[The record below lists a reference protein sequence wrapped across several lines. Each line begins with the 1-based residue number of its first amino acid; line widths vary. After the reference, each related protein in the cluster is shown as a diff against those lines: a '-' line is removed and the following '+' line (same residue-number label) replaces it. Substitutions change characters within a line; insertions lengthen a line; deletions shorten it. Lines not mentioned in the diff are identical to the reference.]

1 MKPEYADDIRRA
13 VEVLRRGG
21 LIVYPTDTVWG
32 IGCDATSPEA
42 VRKVFS
48 LKRRADAK
56 ALITLVGSEG
66 QLERTV
72 ADVPEVAWQL
82 IEYAEKPITI
92 VYDSP
97 SAVAGL
103 AAELQAPDGSIG
115 VRLTREEFSAALCR
129 AFGRPLVST
138 SANVSGEPTPM
149 CFAQISSDI
158 IDGADYVCESR
169 RDEAPATAASTV
181 MRLSAGGLF
190 KILRP

>member
-1 MKPEYADDIRRA
+1 
-13 VEVLRRGG
+13 
-21 LIVYPTDTVWG
+21 
-32 IGCDATSPEA
+32 
-42 VRKVFS
+42 
-48 LKRRADAK
+48 
-56 ALITLVGSEG
+56 
-66 QLERTV
+66 
-72 ADVPEVAWQL
+72 
-82 IEYAEKPITI
+82 

-97 SAVAGL
+97 SAAAGL
-103 AAELQAPDGSIG
+103 APELQAPDGSIG

-149 CFAQISSDI
+149 CFARISSDI

-169 RDEAPATAASTV
+169 RDEAPAPAASTV

>member
-1 MKPEYADDIRRA
+1 MNPLFAEDIRRA
-13 VEVLRRGG
+13 VEVLRKGG

-32 IGCDATSPEA
+32 IGCDACSSEA
-42 VRKVFS
+42 VRKVFA
-48 LKRRADAK
+48 LKKRADAK

-92 VYDSP
+92 VYDAP
-97 SAVAGL
+97 SASARI
-103 AAELQAPDGSIG
+103 APELQAPDGSIG
-115 VRLTREEFSAALCR
+115 VRMTREEFSAALCR

-149 CFAQISSDI
+149 CFGEIARDI
-158 IDGADYVCESR
+158 LNGADYVCASR
-169 RDEAPATAASTV
+169 REEPPAAAPSTV

-190 KILRP
+190 SIIRP